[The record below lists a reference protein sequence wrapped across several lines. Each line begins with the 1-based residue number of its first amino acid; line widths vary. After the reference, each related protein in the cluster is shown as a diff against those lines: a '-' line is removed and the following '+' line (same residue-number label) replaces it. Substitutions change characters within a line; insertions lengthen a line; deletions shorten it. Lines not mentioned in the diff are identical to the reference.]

1 MNSKH
6 LGLKIRKE
14 DAKDILHGFIY
25 ILCGFIFCLLI
36 LLSCSGIIKIS
47 KYVYMRN
54 IVPKCTAQTEATVL
68 HYEDLPDPFDEVY
81 IHNTRTLVE
90 TDLGNGLQEVEL
102 RGMQGKH
109 EGDILILHYN
119 PDNIK
124 QFYTEVKQTAP
135 DASDEYLTTGWLIA
149 LFLSALLNSFAVT
162 FFVIRTENKEREKN
176 ESEKQSEGD
185 E

>member
-1 MNSKH
+1 MSSKH

-14 DAKDILHGFIY
+14 DVKDIAKG
-25 ILCGFIFCLLI
+25 ILREFIFCLLI
-36 LLSCSGIIKIS
+36 LLSCAGIIRIS

-54 IVPKCTAQTEATVL
+54 IVPKCTAQAEATVL
-68 HYEDLPDPFDEVY
+68 HYEDLPDPFDEEY

-102 RGMQGKH
+102 CGMQGKH

-119 PDNIK
+119 PDNIE

-149 LFLSALLNSFAVT
+149 LLLLALLLALLILSTVA
-162 FFVIRTENKEREKN
+162 FVLRTEKEREKEN
-176 ESEKQSEGD
+176 EKQSESG